1 MGCLQNERHLPGVF
15 IVRRTILVSVSLGL
29 VVGSV
34 LLWPVD
40 ASAQA
45 RRRAPTRVVA
55 ARGFYAPVY
64 RPFYGG
70 FYSPFYDPWFG
81 PGWGWGW
88 GGSPWGWGGWSIA
101 PPQASVRLDVR
112 PRDAQV
118 YVDGYFA
125 GDVDQFDG
133 ALQRL
138 RLPPGQH
145 EIVIYKEGYR
155 SHRERLYMPINSSR
169 KVTHDLDRLAPGE
182 PNDPPPVP
190 AVEPERDQ
198 ESSEVAPDVA
208 PGPPPRRG
216 MRPGR
221 GGPTPMPRAP
231 RPPSPSAGS
240 SSSSGLGTVSIR
252 VQPGDADIL
261 IDGERWTGG
270 GTDERLIVQ
279 LSEGAHEVQVQKAG
293 YRSVTL
299 EVAVRR
305 GETAPV
311 NVSLSPE

>member
-1 MGCLQNERHLPGVF
+1 MVSAGTWVASRGRRHLPEVF
-15 IVRRTILVSVSLGL
+15 IVRRRILVSLSLGV

-34 LLWPVD
+34 LLRPLD

-55 ARGFYAPVY
+55 ARGFYAPIY

-81 PGWGWGW
+81 SGWGW
-88 GGSPWGWGGWSIA
+88 GGYPWGWGGWTIA
-101 PPQASVRLDVR
+101 PPQASVRLDIR

-145 EIVIYKEGYR
+145 EIAIYKDGHR
-155 SHRERLYMPINSSR
+155 SHRERLYMPVNSSR
-169 KVTHDLDRLAPGE
+169 RVTHDLDRLAPGE

-190 AVEPERDQ
+190 AVAPEPDQ
-198 ESSEVAPDVA
+198 EADDVA
-208 PGPPPRRG
+208 QPAPPRRG
-216 MRPGR
+216 LRRGR
-221 GGPTPMPRAP
+221 GGPPPMPQAT
-231 RPPSPSAGS
+231 RPPARSGGSPS
-240 SSSSGLGTVSIR
+240 SSSLGTVSIR
-252 VQPGDADIL
+252 VQPGNADII

-270 GTDERLIVQ
+270 GDDERLIVQ
-279 LSEGAHEVQVQKAG
+279 LSEGSHQIEVRKDG
-293 YRSVTL
+293 YRAVTL
-299 EVAVRR
+299 EVMVRR

-311 NVSLSPE
+311 NVGLSPE